1 MALLNWGNALSQAG
15 KAMATVGLEG
25 VKATMEQDKVRLAA
39 DLAAQEGLLSDTRR
53 AKAATEAATALAG
66 VNKDAATERA
76 KVDRDVVTEARA
88 FTASLNDKNN
98 KAGQDYLAGTRAL
111 KLADPVSQAAIQAS
125 RDESALN
132 VFKLENAKKLSA
144 AQTERANAKTPE
156 EIARLDQKIFSLTA
170 TGESFS
176 QRATL
181 SGSAARL
188 DAEVLK
194 ASQIARR
201 DLVASLDDVA
211 VEARPAIQSRIED
224 LDKDIADQTDT
235 LRLSNTVAKS
245 QIPGYPAAS
254 GEWVLGP
261 NGVKIRKVK

>member
-39 DLAAQEGLLSDTRR
+39 DLAAKEGLLSDERR
-53 AKAATEAATALAG
+53 ANSAIALAG
-66 VNKDAATERA
+66 KQGEIAATAATERA
-76 KVDRDVVTEARA
+76 KVDRDVVTEART

-132 VFKLENAKKLSA
+132 VLKLENGKKLSV
-144 AQTERANAKTPE
+144 AQTERADATTPE
-156 EIARLDQKIFSLTA
+156 AIARADQKIRSLTA
-170 TGESFS
+170 TSE
-176 QRATL
+176 TL
-181 SGSAARL
+181 NQTGALAGAAAKL
-188 DAEVLK
+188 DEVVLK
-194 ASQIARR
+194 SSQLARYE
-201 DLVASLDDVA
+201 LVGTLAKAKITDK
-211 VEARPAIQSRIED
+211 PAIQARITE
-224 LDKDIADQTDT
+224 LDGDIAEQTDI
-235 LRLSNTVAKS
+235 LRLSNAFSKS

-254 GEWVLGP
+254 DEWVTGP
-261 NGVKIRKVK
+261 DGTKIRKVK